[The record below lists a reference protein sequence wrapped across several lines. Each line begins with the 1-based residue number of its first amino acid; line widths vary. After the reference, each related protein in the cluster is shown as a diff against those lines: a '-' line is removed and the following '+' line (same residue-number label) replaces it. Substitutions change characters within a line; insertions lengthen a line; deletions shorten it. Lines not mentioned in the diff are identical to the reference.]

1 MLQSNKKEVSLS
13 LSELDHILAL
23 QRTICSLIASD
34 TPYLDVIT
42 ETCRMAEQ
50 LLPGAVASF
59 MRLDCHTERMSVVSA
74 PSISSE
80 GVSRLDGLKPGPGSG
95 SCGNAVYGNAPVF
108 VYNTFTD
115 PRWSNLRS
123 VAEDFNLCSCWSFPV
138 RNEQGE
144 AIGSFALS
152 SFEHRNPSDFHK
164 RLLDVG
170 ASLIAIVLLRHAQ
183 QMQLQAQREEL
194 IFSLEHDALT
204 GLPNTQSLLQALKRA
219 PETAV
224 LVLLNLNNLGYIN
237 TAYGLGVG
245 DQLLRTLADELHR
258 NAKGAQV
265 YRGSADEFALL
276 YDQLENPVG
285 EVQRLRQH
293 FSTEPAQLDGLNF
306 YLTFNAGLACGGRD
320 LLRSAMVA
328 LKRAARSGK
337 SATHVFDPKYDAPAR
352 QQKEDYI
359 GWNGRLHEALRNGG
373 IRAWYQGIRDNRS
386 GKIQKWEALVRLE
399 HEGEIFSPVHF
410 LPVSALSGLM
420 RSITCIVVEQ
430 GVAMLAQVEGELAI
444 NITETDLELGYLP
457 DYLDQMTQLH
467 GVSPERITLEILE
480 GTSSGGKQ
488 THIPQLHALKQRG
501 YKLAIDDF
509 GTEYSNFERILE
521 LEVDIIK
528 IDAKYIRN
536 IHLDRTSYEIVR
548 AIVYF
553 ARNAG
558 IRTVAEFV
566 HCEEVQAVVMALG
579 IDESQGY
586 LFSEP
591 APEISA
597 D

>member
-1 MLQSNKKEVSLS
+1 MRPVPKQEVSLS

-23 QRTICSLIASD
+23 QQTICGLVAVD
-34 TPYLDVIT
+34 APYLDVIA

-59 MRLDCHTERMSVVSA
+59 MCLDSNTDLMNVVSA
-74 PSISSE
+74 PSIPAA
-80 GVSRLDGLKPGPGSG
+80 GIDRLAGLRPGPEGG
-95 SCGNAVYGNAPVF
+95 SCGNAVYGNTPVF
-108 VYNTFTD
+108 VHNTFTD
-115 PRWSNLRS
+115 PRWRGLRQL
-123 VAEDFNLCSCWSFPV
+123 AKDFNLCSCWSFPV

-152 SFEHRNPSDFHK
+152 SFEHRSPSDFHK
-164 RLLDVG
+164 RLLEVG
-170 ASLIAIVLLRHAQ
+170 AALIAIALFRHAQ
-183 QMQLQAQREEL
+183 HQQLQEQREQL
-194 IFSLEHDALT
+194 IYSLEHDSLT
-204 GLPNTQSLLQALKRA
+204 GLPNSQSLLQAIRNA
-219 PETAV
+219 PDTAV
-224 LVLLNLNNLGYIN
+224 LVLINLNNLGYIN

-245 DQLLRTLADELHR
+245 DKLLRTLAHELHIQAR
-258 NAKGAQV
+258 GARV
-265 YRGSADEFALL
+265 HRGSADEFALL
-276 YDQLENPVG
+276 YDQLDDPVR

-293 FSTEPAQLDGLNF
+293 FFAEPVELDGLNF
-306 YLTFNAGLACGGRD
+306 YLTFNAGLACGGQD
-320 LLRSAMVA
+320 LLRRAMVA
-328 LKRAARSGK
+328 LKRARRRGK
-337 SATHVFDPKYDAPAR
+337 SATHVFDPEEDAPAR
-352 QQKEDYI
+352 EQKADYI
-359 GWNGRLHEALRNGG
+359 GWNARLHEALRSGG

-386 GKIQKWEALVRLE
+386 GVIRKWEALVRLE
-399 HEGEIFSPVHF
+399 HEGEVFSPIHF
-410 LPVSALSGLM
+410 LQVAALSGLM
-420 RSITCIVVEQ
+420 PAITRIMVEQ
-430 GVAMLAQVEGELAI
+430 GVAMLATIDGELAI

-457 DYLDQMTQLH
+457 DYLDQLTQQH
-467 GVSPERITLEILE
+467 GVAPQRLILEILE

-488 THIPQLHALKQRG
+488 THVPQLQMLKQRG
-501 YKLAIDDF
+501 YQLAIDDF

-536 IHLDRTSYEIVR
+536 IHSDPTSYEIVR

-566 HCEEVQAVVMALG
+566 HCDEVQAVVMALG

-591 APEISA
+591 ARVASA
-597 D
+597 H